1 MIANRKPSQIYP
13 GAGAI
18 APQSVAAAGNAT
30 TGGTYLAVPPHT
42 KWAIVRTL
50 CGALGGG
57 SEQVDVLQA
66 TSSAGAGSK
75 ALVTNLRTAAVNN
88 TQFDDEVNLDS
99 LLDINNG
106 FAFLQAKITNTGGT
120 GALVA
125 AHVAFGP
132 NEFMS

>member
-1 MIANRKPSQIYP
+1 MIANRKPSSVYP
-13 GAGAI
+13 VAGAI
-18 APQSVAAAGNAT
+18 PPQSVAAAGNAT
-30 TGGTYLAVPPHT
+30 TGGTYLAVPAGA

-66 TSSAGAGSK
+66 TSTGGAGSK
-75 ALVTNLRTAAVNN
+75 ALVTNLRTAAGNN
-88 TQFDDEVNLDS
+88 TQFDDEINLDS

-106 FAFLQAKITNTGGT
+106 FAFIQVKITNTGGT
-120 GALVA
+120 GALIA

>member
-13 GAGAI
+13 VAGAI

-30 TGGTYLAVPPHT
+30 TGATWLAIPPHT

-75 ALVTNLRTAAVNN
+75 ALITNLRTAAANN
-88 TQFDDEVNLDS
+88 TQFDDEINLDS

-106 FAFLQAKITNTGGT
+106 FAFIQVKVTITGGT
-120 GALVA
+120 GSLVA

-132 NEFMS
+132 NEFPG